1 MAIEKKKV
9 LMNSFFDYHFNY
21 CSLIWMCHSRK
32 NNTKIKNLYER
43 YLRLIYS
50 DKKSSYEKLLEKDG
64 SASIL
69 YRNIQ
74 VLATEMYKL
83 KSRYTPKIFSDL
95 FNQREI
101 RPYNLRR
108 HPEFR
113 VPLPRTVYHAS
124 KSILYLGPK
133 RWDILLVSFKEAV
146 LLNSFKK
153 LIKKWVPSVSTVDC
167 VRTTSLEYVSLK
179 AFHIYGVGYRTAGAS
194 RVESF
199 VIIDEGFKPF
209 IIITRS
215 SI

>member
-32 NNTKIKNLYER
+32 NNTKIKNLHER

-83 KSRYTPKIFSDL
+83 KSRYTPKIFSDF

-108 HPEFR
+108 HP
-113 VPLPRTVYHAS
+113 
-124 KSILYLGPK
+124 
-133 RWDILLVSFKEAV
+133 
-146 LLNSFKK
+146 
-153 LIKKWVPSVSTVDC
+153 
-167 VRTTSLEYVSLK
+167 
-179 AFHIYGVGYRTAGAS
+179 
-194 RVESF
+194 
-199 VIIDEGFKPF
+199 
-209 IIITRS
+209 
-215 SI
+215 